1 MTKPDETVER
11 LVEAAEQLFATR
23 VSTAAAAAIVAD
35 FARNPGPKHGLV
47 VGAGP
52 GSPVLTAAIDALAP
66 DDSLTVVSG
75 VATED
80 VRAQIRLAGAWVEQ
94 RVRVVESL
102 ADADEAHAK
111 DPASGPARG
120 ADAVLVAEPVQGS
133 ADEVRAELE
142 TLAKH
147 LGQGGVLSVAVA
159 AASFQAGGAGEE
171 LDRQSTLFGV
181 GTDVVLRTM
190 PPLRV
195 HRLRYTPA
203 ETALAERLAPL
214 ARTSSVR
221 VTPRTNIDANGVA
234 AAAICLG
241 AAVVARRLRP
251 RGSLWL
257 LPALAAAP
265 VAAFFRD
272 PHREVPAD
280 PDAIVAASDGKV
292 LSVETVRDD
301 RLGPDEFL
309 RVAVFLSV
317 LDVHINRAPVAGRVV
332 DHFVLDGGFAAAMKP
347 EAEHNVAAYTVLDTT
362 RGTVAVAQ
370 RTGLLARRIV
380 QRAPV
385 GSLLA
390 KGERFGLIRFG
401 SRTDVY
407 LPADKAVAVVEPGDQ
422 VAGGETVIARW
433 TA

>member
-1 MTKPDETVER
+1 
-11 LVEAAEQLFATR
+11 LA
-23 VSTAAAAAIVAD
+23 
-35 FARNPGPKHGLV
+35 
-47 VGAGP
+47 
-52 GSPVLTAAIDALAP
+52 AAIDALTP
-66 DDSLTVVSG
+66 EDSLTVVAG
-75 VATED
+75 AATED
-80 VRAQIRLAGAWVEQ
+80 VRSQVRLTGAWVEQ
-94 RVRVVESL
+94 RVRVVEAL
-102 ADADEAHAK
+102 ADAAEA
-111 DPASGPARG
+111 
-120 ADAVLVAEPVQGS
+120 ADAVLVAEPMTGS
-133 ADEVRAELE
+133 ADEARAQLE

-147 LGQGGVLSVAVA
+147 LRPGAVLSVSVPA
-159 AASFQAGGAGEE
+159 APLGELTSRASKLVAGGAGEE
-171 LDRQSTLFGV
+171 LSRQATLFGV
-181 GTDVVLRTM
+181 GSDVVLRTM

-203 ETALAERLAPL
+203 ETAMAQRLAPL

-221 VTPRTNIDANGVA
+221 LTPRMNIDSNGVA
-234 AAAICLG
+234 AAAIFMG
-241 AAVVARRLRP
+241 AAMALRRMRP
-251 RGSLWL
+251 GGKLWL

-309 RVAVFLSV
+309 RIAVFLSV
-317 LDVHINRAPVAGRVV
+317 LDVHVNRSPVAGRVV
-332 DHFVLDGGFAAAMKP
+332 DHFVVDGGFAAAMKA

-362 RGTVAVAQ
+362 RGPVAVAQ

-385 GSLLA
+385 GALLA

-407 LPADKAVAVVEPGDQ
+407 LPTGRVEPLVDVGDR
-422 VAGGETVIARW
+422 VTGGETVIARW